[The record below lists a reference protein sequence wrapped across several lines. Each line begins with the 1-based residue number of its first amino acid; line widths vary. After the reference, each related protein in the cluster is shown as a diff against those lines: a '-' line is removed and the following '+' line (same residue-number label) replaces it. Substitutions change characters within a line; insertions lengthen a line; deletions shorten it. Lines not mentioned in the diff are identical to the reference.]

1 MTRAVEL
8 IDNRPMDQNPYA
20 PPRAV
25 VADSPAEATE
35 VEPPLFAVS
44 ILKLIVLSIVTLGL
58 YEMYWAYKH
67 WVAIRLR
74 EQSEIM
80 PAPRA
85 FFGVIFAWALFRR
98 IEKIGVAEGVPDAPP
113 AGFLA
118 IAWVVVT
125 LCWRLPDPV
134 WLISMAAPVF
144 MLPIQAYANRINA
157 QLAPAHDRNARFGW
171 ANIAWIVVGGIILAL
186 AIVGSMMPATDAG

>member
-144 MLPIQAYANRINA
+144 MLPIRPTPTASMRSSRRRTIATRA
-157 QLAPAHDRNARFGW
+157 SAGPTSRGSWSAASSWRSPSWAR
-171 ANIAWIVVGGIILAL
+171 
-186 AIVGSMMPATDAG
+186 

>member
-1 MTRAVEL
+1 
-8 IDNRPMDQNPYA
+8 MDQNPYA

-25 VADSPAEATE
+25 VADSPAEASG
-35 VEPPLFAVS
+35 VEAPLFAVS
-44 ILKLIVLSIVTLGL
+44 IVKLIVMSIVTLGL
-58 YEMYWAYKH
+58 YEIYWAYKH
-67 WVAIRLR
+67 WVGIRRR

-98 IEKIGVAEGVPDAPP
+98 IENIGVAEGVPDAPP
-113 AGFLA
+113 GGFLA
-118 IAWVVVT
+118 ICWIVVT

-134 WLISMAAPVF
+134 WWISMAAPVF
-144 MLPIQAYANRINA
+144 MLPMQAYANRINA

-171 ANIAWIVVGGIILAL
+171 ANIAWIVVGAILLAL
-186 AIVGSMMPATDAG
+186 AIVGAMVADPDASQR